1 MRLSTQGL
9 RKSSNL
15 LLEELLSLLPHT
27 GSGAVLQ
34 LQETG
39 HESLAEL
46 LGALAGKERG
56 QVVDADDAQGGA
68 LGGGQLHGDGGLVE
82 GGCDCDG

>member
-1 MRLSTQGL
+1 MHLSTQRL
-9 RKSSNL
+9 RQSSNL

-27 GSGAVLQ
+27 GSGALLQ

-46 LGALAGKERG
+46 LGALAGEERG
-56 QVVDADDAQGGA
+56 QVVDADDAQGGT
-68 LGGGQLHGDGGLVE
+68 LRSGQLHGDGGLVE
-82 GGCDCDG
+82 GGGDCES